1 MAAELAPETL
11 QQALGEVDRIFEPGS
26 VRWRWIVDPENQS
39 AFPFVTVV
47 VQPRPAHHIVQGCSR
62 NLHDHRLGHAELTSR
77 RVTLWTEQVAR
88 AIDGDWDRTEVPK
101 VNEKMFARAL
111 GRVLAHELGHLLLR
125 LYDHEERGLMP

>member
-101 VNEKMFARAL
+101 VNEKE
-111 GRVLAHELGHLLLR
+111 RVLFSNL
-125 LYDHEERGLMP
+125 